1 MADKA
6 EKHRLAVKK
15 YRESLGIDKVRE
27 ITRGYTK
34 NKRDDPEY
42 KQKELEKNKLRAQEK
57 REQIKIE
64 KLNDKIDAIAISNK
78 LIDELVYNTIN
89 ELPEKRGRGRPR
101 MTEEQKAEAK
111 KKRDAAKKS

>member
-27 ITRGYTK
+27 LTRGYTE
-34 NKRDDPEY
+34 NKRKDLEY
-42 KQKELEKNKLRAQEK
+42 KNQEKEKNKLRAQQK
-57 REQIKIE
+57 REQINIE
-64 KLNDKIDAIAISNK
+64 KLNDKIDATAIADKFIE
-78 LIDELVYNTIN
+78 ELVHNTIN
-89 ELPEKRGRGRPR
+89 LLPIKRGRGRPR

-111 KKRDAAKKS
+111 KNRDAAKLS